1 MSRSIHELTNIVG
14 KADRANFDD
23 LATFGVN
30 VGLSSFSFA
39 QFFQYFLTPDSEKV
53 MCHLDMLIN
62 PPGKSQSVRCS
73 KQWVSECVAYTDR
86 GVLHHHEVH
95 FQNYWKSVLSHVFSP
110 LSLFTECDMKN
121 KMVVTAS
128 LLSLFVQW
136 ETVNKKLIGWT
147 WNPLVPGYWLST
159 PRHHRSVC
167 FSCMQGL
174 IVQSKQSLILK
185 KKVGTLL
192 ICLRN

>member
-1 MSRSIHELTNIVG
+1 MS
-14 KADRANFDD
+14 
-23 LATFGVN
+23 
-30 VGLSSFSFA
+30 
-39 QFFQYFLTPDSEKV
+39 
-53 MCHLDMLIN
+53 
-62 PPGKSQSVRCS
+62 SVHRPR
-73 KQWVSECVAYTDR
+73 CVAPPWST
-86 GVLHHHEVH
+86 
-95 FQNYWKSVLSHVFSP
+95 FSNYWKSVLSHVFSP

-192 ICLRN
+192 ICLRNWNWVAKLRKLLQPSYAKSNCKQHNNWVVKCYKLICIWAIN